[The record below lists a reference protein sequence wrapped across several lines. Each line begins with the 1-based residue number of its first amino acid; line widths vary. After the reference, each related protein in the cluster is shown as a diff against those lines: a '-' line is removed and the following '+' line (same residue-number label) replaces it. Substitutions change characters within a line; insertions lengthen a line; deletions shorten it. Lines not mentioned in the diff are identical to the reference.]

1 MKKALT
7 IVIAVIMIFTMSAC
21 ATSNNATSPSP
32 STETSVAPSTE
43 PTPAGP
49 AGPEVLLDLRVREA
63 LSLAIDREYINETIY
78 SGTYV
83 PATGMVP
90 FGVPDA
96 TTGSDFREVG
106 GELISSDFEAN
117 VAEAQQLLAD
127 AGFPNGEGFPVLEY
141 TYNTN
146 TTHQAIAEA
155 VQQSWKENLNI
166 QVDIAPME
174 WDVFQGFRKTDECQI
189 ARQGWL
195 GDYADPATFFDLF
208 TTDAGTND
216 GHYNSAKY
224 DELVNSARVETDPAK
239 RMDMYHQAEKVLL
252 DDVGIIPI
260 VFYKDEVLI
269 QPDLTGVTV
278 MGTGFKAFW
287 EGSKQEITAC
297 VGSEPETL
305 DPAMN
310 QSVDGFIYINHLY
323 EGIYRLNTD
332 GSYTLGQAKSADI
345 DADNVMTIVLRDDI
359 KWSDGKPV
367 TAEDFV
373 YAWKRMMDPATGSP
387 YSYVFGDF
395 FKNGNAVLN
404 KEVPADEL
412 SVSVVDE
419 KTIKLELG
427 AKLGFMKDLLAF
439 PEMMPLRKDIV
450 EANPDS
456 WATAADT
463 AVYNGRYILTD
474 FAHEDKLVLEK
485 NDGYWEKDTTKVTD
499 ITFRL
504 MSDDSAILAAFKNKE
519 LDLCDSILTDER
531 STLMQTSEYHLFPQI
546 GIYYL
551 QMNNSP
557 TVK

>member
-1 MKKALT
+1 MKKVLT
-7 IVIAVIMIFTMSAC
+7 MVIAIAMLLSLSAC
-21 ATSNNATSPSP
+21 ATSNNAASTPPSA
-32 STETSVAPSTE
+32 ETSAAPSAETSK
-43 PTPAGP
+43 AGP
-49 AGPEVLLDLRVREA
+49 AGPEVLLDKRVREA

-78 SGTYV
+78 SGIYE

-90 FGVPDA
+90 YGIPDA
-96 TTGSDFREVG
+96 TPGSDFREVG
-106 GELISSDFEAN
+106 GELIPSDVKAN
-117 VAEAQQLLAD
+117 IERAQQLLAE

-166 QVDIAPME
+166 DVEIAPME

-208 TTDAGTND
+208 TSDAGTND
-216 GHYNSAKY
+216 GHYNSPEY
-224 DELVNSARVETDPAK
+224 DELVDSARAETDPVK
-239 RMDMYHQAEKVLL
+239 RMEMYHKAEKILL

-260 VFYKDEVLI
+260 VFYTDEVLI
-269 QPDLTGVTV
+269 QPDLTGIGVL
-278 MGTGFKAFW
+278 GTGFKAFW
-287 EGSKQEITAC
+287 EGSKPQITAC

-323 EGIYRLNTD
+323 EGIYRLNPD
-332 GSYTLGQAKSADI
+332 GTYTLGQAKSVDI
-345 DADNVMTIVLRDDI
+345 DANNVMTIVLRDDI

-387 YSYVFGDF
+387 YSYIYGDF
-395 FKNGNAVLN
+395 FKNGNEVIN
-404 KEVPADEL
+404 EEVPADEL
-412 SVSVVDE
+412 TVTAVDE
-419 KTIKLELG
+419 KTIKIELG
-427 AKLGFMKDLLAF
+427 VTLGFMKDLMAF

-456 WATAADT
+456 WAAAADT
-463 AVYNGRYILTD
+463 AVYNGRYVLTE
-474 FAHEDKLVLEK
+474 FAHEDKLVMKK

-504 MSDDSAILAAFKNKE
+504 MSDDSAILAAFKNKG

-531 STLMQTSEYHLFPQI
+531 STLMNTPEYHLFPQI